1 MFVNSLPKKILYA
14 RRKLD
19 EVGQFVGSRLRLL
32 SDHYRLYH
40 FETRLQFTESLRDR
54 SLRLDPKSGMFCV
67 IRDKVASLSAR
78 DSEFIAL

>member
-1 MFVNSLPKKILYA
+1 MFVNSLPKKILSA

-19 EVGQFVGSRLRLL
+19 EVGQFVGSRLL
-32 SDHYRLYH
+32 SGHYRLYRS
-40 FETRLQFTESLRDR
+40 ETRLQFKESLMDR

-67 IRDKVASLSAR
+67 IRDKVASLLAK